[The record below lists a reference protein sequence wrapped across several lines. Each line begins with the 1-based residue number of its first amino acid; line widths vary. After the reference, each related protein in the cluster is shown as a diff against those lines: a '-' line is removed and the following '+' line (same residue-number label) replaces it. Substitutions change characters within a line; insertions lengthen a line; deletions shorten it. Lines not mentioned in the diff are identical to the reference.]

1 MTMKQMI
8 VALLLTSAMSITA
21 HSQNGVDQKLP
32 DQFPPLPYA
41 YNALEPYIDATTMEL
56 HYSKHHQGYY
66 DKFKAAIKGTE
77 WEQKSLKELF
87 ANAGKLEAPIRN
99 NSGGYYNHVFF
110 WDSMTGQKTTMNA
123 DLKKAITDAFGSEE
137 QFKAE
142 FTKAALSVF
151 GSGWAWLIIDDSG
164 KLQIITTPN
173 QDNPYMDI
181 APKKGTPLLTLDVW
195 EHAYYL
201 KYQNKRAAYVEAFWN
216 VANWQAVSKRLADAT
231 N

>member
-1 MTMKQMI
+1 MKQI
-8 VALLLTSAMSITA
+8 LFALLAALSISLEA
-21 HSQNGVDQKLP
+21 NSQNIVDEKLP
-32 DQFPPLPYA
+32 AQFPSLPYA

-56 HYSKHHQGYY
+56 HYSKHHHGYY

-77 WEQKSLKELF
+77 WEQKSLKEIF
-87 ANAGKLEAPIRN
+87 ANAGKLEASIRN

-110 WDSMTGQKTTMNA
+110 WDNMTGQKTTMS
-123 DLKKAITDAFGSEE
+123 DGLKKAITDAFGSEE
-137 QFKAE
+137 QFKAD

-151 GSGWAWLIIDDSG
+151 GSGWAWLVLDDSG

-181 APKKGTPLLTLDVW
+181 SAKKGTPLLTLDVW

-216 VANWQAVSKRLADAT
+216 VVNWETVSDRLAKTAK
-231 N
+231 